1 MAAERS
7 QSLFPTE
14 ASSWCKGTIPVP
26 VCLPSSGTWLEWV
39 DPAARYCANS
49 LEASAW
55 SMGAINLR
63 ASGISESS
71 RLRAVLER
79 LGGNMRVH
87 ASDHLFGNVDLYL
100 VYLQFQ
106 NPARTSWKIGTKLSN
121 ANAFA
126 CALMSKTLCKK
137 TTISCTRAVGA
148 HCICA
153 RGQVRRRRRHG
164 RICNPPLQGAAQGSS
179 ASVGRHALMPPLLPA
194 TKHASWDGRRAF

>member
-71 RLRAVLER
+71 RLRAVWMTCLER

-87 ASDHLFGNVDLYL
+87 ASDHLVGNVALYL

-137 TTISCTRAVGA
+137 TTISCTQDKKRWLRSWRRSNSVSAG
-148 HCICA
+148 
-153 RGQVRRRRRHG
+153 RRRSRETYHG
-164 RICNPPLQGAAQGSS
+164 EINRN
-179 ASVGRHALMPPLLPA
+179 H
-194 TKHASWDGRRAF
+194 KK

>member
-1 MAAERS
+1 
-7 QSLFPTE
+7 SLFPTE

-71 RLRAVLER
+71 RLRAVWMTCLER

-87 ASDHLFGNVDLYL
+87 ASDHLFGNVALYQR
-100 VYLQFQ
+100 VEKVFSPRCADFETFKKFQ
-106 NPARTSWKIGTKLSN
+106 NP
-121 ANAFA
+121 
-126 CALMSKTLCKK
+126 
-137 TTISCTRAVGA
+137 V
-148 HCICA
+148 
-153 RGQVRRRRRHG
+153 
-164 RICNPPLQGAAQGSS
+164 
-179 ASVGRHALMPPLLPA
+179 
-194 TKHASWDGRRAF
+194 D